1 MANRLK
7 IGKQLERSVVPGST
21 VRTNANNE
29 QEYVQ
34 PGTAGQVLTIVSG
47 IPTWQALPAAGAET
61 VTTMTNV
68 QGTGNI
74 VGTYTNEAAAVVDIR
89 ESVTTFAPITN
100 GYLFV
105 SENGTVYPFT
115 FMFNNTTP
123 SNPTL
128 DIMYGASVQASIPLN
143 SYDVNIATT
152 GGFVL
157 NPLTDV
163 ITITETDGET
173 HTIDLS
179 YLKSTS
185 TSTDGS
191 VQLVTS
197 TNPDGSTNYDLG
209 VKSHTVQNEAVPYT
223 GTELPSI
230 AGVNVGD
237 TTTSKFSDGTVVN
250 YTWNGTAW
258 ANPQVIT
265 TPTRYKEDVFTGLNT
280 GNTVTLTQTPINIFV
295 GDRNGLNQLN
305 GAGLDYTLSG
315 TTVTFD
321 TPFASSG
328 GGMGD
333 ETVRFFYIY

>member
-1 MANRLK
+1 
-7 IGKQLERSVVPGST
+7 
-21 VRTNANNE
+21 
-29 QEYVQ
+29 
-34 PGTAGQVLTIVSG
+34 
-47 IPTWQALPAAGAET
+47 
-61 VTTMTNV
+61 MT
-68 QGTGNI
+68 
-74 VGTYTNEAAAVVDIR
+74 
-89 ESVTTFAPITN
+89 
-100 GYLFV
+100 
-105 SENGTVYPFT
+105 
-115 FMFNNTTP
+115 
-123 SNPTL
+123 
-128 DIMYGASVQASIPLN
+128 SIL
-143 SYDVNIATT
+143 
-152 GGFVL
+152 
-157 NPLTDV
+157 
-163 ITITETDGET
+163 TITETDGET